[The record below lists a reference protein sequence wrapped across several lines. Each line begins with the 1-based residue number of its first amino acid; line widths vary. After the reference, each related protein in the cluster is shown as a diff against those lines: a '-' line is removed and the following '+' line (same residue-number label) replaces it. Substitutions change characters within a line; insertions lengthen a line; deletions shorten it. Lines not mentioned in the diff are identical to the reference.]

1 MVDYLLNHF
10 MLLYS
15 DVVWYLMYTHYKKLE
30 EMCFCYSRNVGKKMV
45 LTYLIFKISI
55 HLNFNL
61 LLTKKPTVF
70 KASAF
75 EDGDNKLCNF
85 LGKPNGRN

>member
-1 MVDYLLNHF
+1 
-10 MLLYS
+10 
-15 DVVWYLMYTHYKKLE
+15 MYTYYKSWKEL
-30 EMCFCYSRNVGKKMV
+30 CFCYSQNVEKKMV
-45 LTYLIFKISI
+45 LTYVIFKASI
-55 HLNFNL
+55 YLNFNL

-75 EDGDNKLCNF
+75 EDGDNELCNF